1 MSENDAQR
9 LDLIDELQQFSR
21 YELRITHGMHVSTL
35 RLLDRLETVVQDT
48 IRGLITKEIDI
59 PKVISMLHE
68 LHKFYVNFTL
78 RGKQAKAEDYENLIE
93 QLRKE

>member
-21 YELRITHGMHVSTL
+21 YELCITHGMHVRTL

-68 LHKFYVNFTL
+68 LHKFHDNFW
-78 RGKQAKAEDYENLIE
+78 GKQAKAEDYENLIE
-93 QLRKE
+93 QLGK